1 MNPRFPIRLLPCSPA
16 EAGAHE
22 GPHHLHQLLTPPMGG
37 GLARPA
43 AVLQLTLWCSRNSA
57 VLHRRQLTVCS
68 WMQACLTL
76 QVSRRT
82 KAGGSG
88 HLCDRH
94 ACVAGLCPLQK
105 GCQHV
110 QLLSAVKDHV
120 LQSQADESALSPG
133 AAAASAA
140 GWGFPTADRCLTE
153 LLPVCQ
159 QKHAV
164 RESTSSCSSSL
175 PMATH
180 HRQLPVLELL
190 PDLHDS
196 CGLM

>member
-1 MNPRFPIRLLPCSPA
+1 MLLLAAHPSAAFLDAEGGHGGAPSQTSTVNPRFPIRLLPCSPA
-16 EAGAHE
+16 EAGAHG
-22 GPHHLHQLLTPPMGG
+22 GPHHILHQLLTPP
-37 GLARPA
+37 RPA
-43 AVLQLTLWCSRNSA
+43 PVLQPTLWCSRNSA
-57 VLHRRQLTVCS
+57 VLHRRQLTARS

-82 KAGGSG
+82 EAGGSV

-110 QLLSAVKDHV
+110 QLLSAVRDHI

-133 AAAASAA
+133 AAAAFAA

-153 LLPVCQ
+153 LLPVSQ

-164 RESTSSCSSSL
+164 
-175 PMATH
+175 
-180 HRQLPVLELL
+180 
-190 PDLHDS
+190 
-196 CGLM
+196 